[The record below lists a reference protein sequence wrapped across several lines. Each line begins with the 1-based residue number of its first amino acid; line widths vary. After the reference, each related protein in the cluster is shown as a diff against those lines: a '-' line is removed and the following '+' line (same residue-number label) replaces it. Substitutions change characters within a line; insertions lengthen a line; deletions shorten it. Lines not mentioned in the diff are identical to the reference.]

1 MYRAR
6 RANAVGAPHFQWA
19 APALF
24 AAIGSFALVVGALVY
39 ATDRDPAH
47 ATLFPKLLALHTG
60 PMFGVLGPW
69 LPSFV
74 HPFAFSLFTAA
85 AQRPS
90 ASPAY
95 GACAAWWAVNIA
107 FEAGQH
113 AQISGRLA
121 ETLQLVFGQTWLTR
135 TLSNYFLR
143 GSFDV
148 GDIVAV
154 TAGAL
159 AAAAVL
165 YLADHLEVRHA
176 H

>member
-1 MYRAR
+1 MP
-6 RANAVGAPHFQWA
+6 APRFQWA
-19 APALF
+19 ARVLLV
-24 AAIGSFALVVGALVY
+24 AIGSFALGLGTLVY
-39 ATDRDPAH
+39 VTDRDPVH
-47 ATLFPKLLALHTG
+47 AVLFPEILALHTG
-60 PMFGVLGPW
+60 PIFGVLGSW
-69 LPSFV
+69 LPSFI

-95 GACAAWWAVNIA
+95 GACAAWWVVNIA

-121 ETLQLVFGQTWLTR
+121 EFLQLVFGDSWLTR
-135 TLSNYFLR
+135 ALSNYFLR

-148 GDIVAV
+148 AHIVAV

-159 AAAAVL
+159 AAAVVL
-165 YLADHLEVRHA
+165 HLAHHLEARHA